1 MIIIHHTIPMIFRHR
16 VLLLASATVLLS
28 CATQRPPEGGPAD
41 SEAPEILST
50 DPPSGTVNFAG
61 DEVRIEFS
69 ERVDRR
75 SFEDA
80 VHISPLPTSPP
91 VYDWSAREVRI
102 RFTEPLAH
110 ERTYV
115 ITVGSTV
122 KDVRAGNRMR
132 GSVQVAFSTGSIIDG
147 GTISGA
153 VVDEKAAGVSV
164 FAYRLTGG
172 RADTLDPAQE
182 RPDYAIRTGDD
193 GSFSFSYL
201 ADGLY
206 RLFAVRDQ
214 QNNMLYDVENDDIGM
229 PAFDVSTGDSLLR
242 GSLRFR
248 LVREDTTRPWLQR
261 VEALSS
267 RRLRLNFSEDVQ
279 PFPPVAGMLRLSDS
293 VRGDELRV
301 LTILPASQGKFAW
314 DVYLATAMDS
324 VRYGIVLDS
333 LRDAAGNSMGRV
345 HEFFNGSVE
354 ADTTRPV
361 VREHFPARDA
371 RGVDPD
377 SSFYLR
383 FDRPVL
389 PELELTLTD
398 STGHDIPVVTQWP
411 DMTRVDIGHA
421 MLQGEARYRLCVNTA
436 SVRDAITGRSLA
448 DSLYCLTFT
457 TAKSSP
463 VGAVSG
469 AVIVGDSLRM
479 PATVHL
485 RGTQKGAGS
494 RILVTDSTGSFRFN
508 RVPEGSYVLDVYLD
522 LDGDGRYSPGRRR
535 PLHAPEPF
543 VTTRD
548 TIRVRAR
555 WDTDRVILRLPA
567 PASSQ

>member
-1 MIIIHHTIPMIFRHR
+1 MIIIQHMIPMMFRHS
-16 VLLLASATVLLS
+16 VLLLGSAVLLLS

-50 DPPSGTVNFAG
+50 DPPTGTVNFTG
-61 DEVRIEFS
+61 DEVHIEFS

-80 VHISPLPTSPP
+80 VHISPLPSSPP

-102 RFTEPLAH
+102 RFSEVLAP

-132 GSVQVAFSTGSIIDG
+132 GSVQVAFSTGGTIDG

-153 VVDEKAAGVSV
+153 VLDEKAAGVSV
-164 FAYRLTGG
+164 FAYRLSEG

-182 RPDYAIRTGDD
+182 RPDYAIRTGED

-214 QNNMLYDVENDDIGM
+214 QNNMLYDVENDDIGI

-242 GSLRFR
+242 SSLRFR
-248 LVREDTTRPWLQR
+248 LIREDTTRPWLQR
-261 VEALSS
+261 VEALSI
-267 RRLRLNFSEDVQ
+267 RRLRLSFSEDVQ
-279 PFPPVAGMLRLSDS
+279 PFPPAAGMLRLSDS
-293 VRGDELRV
+293 ARGEELPV

-314 DVYLATAMDS
+314 DVYLAAAMDS

-333 LRDAAGNSMGRV
+333 LRDVAGNTMGRV
-345 HEFFNGSVE
+345 HEFFDGSLE
-354 ADTTRPV
+354 EDTARPI

-377 SSFYLR
+377 SSFSLR
-383 FDRPVL
+383 FDRPVVR
-389 PELELTLTD
+389 ELGITLSD
-398 STGHDIPVVTQWP
+398 SSGRDIPVVTQWP

-421 MLQGEARYRLCVNTA
+421 VLQGEARYRLCVNTA
-436 SVRDAITGRSLA
+436 SVRDAITGRTLA
-448 DSLYCLTFT
+448 DSLYCVTFT

-469 AVIVGDSLRM
+469 AVIVGDSVRI

-485 RGTQKGAGS
+485 RGTQKGAGG
-494 RILVTDSTGSFRFN
+494 RTLVTDSTGSFKFS

-522 LDGDGRYSPGRRR
+522 LDGDGRYSPGSRR
-535 PLHAPEPF
+535 PLRAPEPF
-543 VTTRD
+543 ITTRD

-555 WDTDRVILRLPA
+555 WDTDRVLLRLAA
-567 PASSQ
+567 PASSR